1 MEKYVT
7 PLEFEERIMLVLEQV
22 VENTKR
28 IAELERKID
37 ELFSLIAGGQ
47 TETRNR
53 ANQIYFCLKN
63 CGKLSRA
70 EVNKLL
76 NLSHPQAAMRA
87 MQECVDLHS
96 DTSIQ
101 RDGKGRLYIILNE
114 F

>member
-7 PLEFEERIMLVLEQV
+7 PLEFEERIMFVLEQV

-37 ELFSLIAGGQ
+37 ELFSSGGQ

-87 MQECVDLHS
+87 MQECVALHS